1 MGVRKLIAAAL
12 GLVVVLV
19 LAELGTAAYTEHRI
33 SKALRASADLH
44 ADPDV
49 IIRGFPVLYQITQGE
64 YAGVDIRADRV
75 DTDIAGRVT
84 IEAGLD
90 DVTLEPRPWYKRRT
104 DVMHAEK
111 LEGRIV
117 MHQTELGEFYGIP
130 DLRITPLPTGIIDA
144 FGTAERTDIDR
155 FRPLVLTASFPAHGI
170 DDPVNVEARIRLS
183 GRQLHIEP
191 IGYYTRRERPAP
203 ETDATTVANPVPPE
217 LREEVLRLFSITIDI
232 QEVPF
237 GLAPA
242 VAYPQGGRIIVEGE
256 GRNVSLELRRQ
267 NAIGQGDGA

>member
-1 MGVRKLIAAAL
+1 MRKLIVGAL

-33 SKALRASADLH
+33 SRALRASADLN

-49 IIRGFPVLYQITQGE
+49 VVRGFPFLVQAARGE
-64 YAGVDIRADRV
+64 FVGVDIRADRV

-90 DVTLEPRPWYKRRT
+90 DVTLEPAAWYKRRT
-104 DVMHAEK
+104 DAMHARI

-117 MHQTELGEFYGIP
+117 MHQTELGEFYDIP

-144 FGTAERTDIDR
+144 FGTATPVTIAR
-155 FRPLVLTASFPAHGI
+155 FRPVLLTATFPQHGI
-170 DDPVNVEARIRLS
+170 TEEVNVEARLRLS
-183 GRQLHIEP
+183 GRQLNVEP
-191 IGYYTRRERPAP
+191 MRYYPGR
-203 ETDATTVANPVPPE
+203 DGSWKNPVPEE
-217 LREEVLRLFSITIDI
+217 LRDEILRSFSITIDV

-237 GLAPA
+237 GLPPA
-242 VAYPQGGRIIVEGE
+242 VAYAQGGRLVVEGE
-256 GRNVSLELRRQ
+256 GRNVSLELLRR
-267 NAIGQGDGA
+267 NAIGGGLGQ